1 MLRMRGRPGYP
12 RPGLSHAKPAQLDP
26 PLIRGFSMTPRSSSP
41 ATANQP
47 PEEAIVRQ
55 FGLEAIPASV
65 LRLHELLRKRD
76 AATEDFAKLVGC
88 DSELKSRLLRAANPR
103 AECEEDY
110 AVTDVEEALQR
121 TGMSIVLLLAM
132 VDPLIAAVLRSF
144 KTMLH
149 IDLQP
154 LPPTELDP
162 FSGEHALGEV
172 RFSGKATGLL
182 HLRVPTDFLPLL
194 GQRLLGLA
202 PTDVDDP
209 VTANDVMG
217 ELCNMIGGNFKS
229 NLCDAGLQCKLS
241 LPNIVRTEEFRLL
254 VVEGGTAQRCGFRA
268 PEVELFADL
277 SVNPWDE

>member
-1 MLRMRGRPGYP
+1 MQGPPAHRRPAP
-12 RPGLSHAKPAQLDP
+12 PHAGSAQPAIP
-26 PLIRGFSMTPRSSSP
+26 VIRVFSMTLRSSPP
-41 ATANQP
+41 ATANPP

-55 FGLEAIPASV
+55 FGLEAIPPSV

-76 AATEDFAKLVGC
+76 AATDDFAKLVGC
-88 DSELKSRLLRAANPR
+88 DSELKSRVLRAANPR
-103 AECEEDY
+103 AESEEDY

-132 VDPLIAAVLRSF
+132 VDPLIGAVLRSF

-154 LPPTELDP
+154 LPPAELEP
-162 FSGEHALGEV
+162 FTGEHALGEV

-241 LPNIVRTEEFRLL
+241 LPTIVRTDEFKLR

-268 PEVELFADL
+268 QEVELFADL